1 MEVDLSS
8 NPKAIQQIEFV
19 GQFKNTDIEIFVL
32 TILENFR
39 NEIKVFW
46 RKFSITINNDNL
58 SRNTCGK
65 K

>member
-39 NEIKVFW
+39 NEIKVF
-46 RKFSITINNDNL
+46 
-58 SRNTCGK
+58 
-65 K
+65 